1 MGFVLQLS
9 SNTTTTRWETHLRPR
24 TMGLTNS
31 EDIFGDVDGLIRV
44 QRGWLTEEV
53 DFGVFGRFLKT

>member
-1 MGFVLQLS
+1 M
-9 SNTTTTRWETHLRPR
+9 RPR

-53 DFGVFGRFLKT
+53 DFGVFGRFLKI

>member
-1 MGFVLQLS
+1 M
-9 SNTTTTRWETHLRPR
+9 RPR
-24 TMGLTNS
+24 TMGWTES

>member
-1 MGFVLQLS
+1 M
-9 SNTTTTRWETHLRPR
+9 RPR

-31 EDIFGDVDGLIRV
+31 EDIFGEVDGLIRV

-53 DFGVFGRFLKT
+53 DFGVIGKFLKT